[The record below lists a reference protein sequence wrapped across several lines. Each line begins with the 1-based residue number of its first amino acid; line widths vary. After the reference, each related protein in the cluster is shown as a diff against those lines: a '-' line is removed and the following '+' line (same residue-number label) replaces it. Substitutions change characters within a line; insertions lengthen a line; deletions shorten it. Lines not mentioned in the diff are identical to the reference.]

1 MRAKMRNNCLFIL
14 IALLIVACTGEEE
27 SQTEFVP
34 PFYGPHQVVEVEEN
48 GAIRLDTTY
57 YTVPKFSFTNH
68 KGQEVSHQDYLGHV
82 YVADFFFSN
91 CPSICPILSSQLA
104 RVQDKLIQDSL
115 LGNVLLLSHTVDPRR
130 DTVEALDAYAE
141 QLGAQLPYW
150 NFVTG
155 DPGDLYYQAEQGYLV
170 TAFESDTAA
179 GGFFHTDQFAL
190 IDEHMRIRGYYDGTS
205 TSEVDS
211 MYTDILRLLKA
222 NHD

>member
-1 MRAKMRNNCLFIL
+1 MKNNWVFLLLPMLF
-14 IALLIVACTGEEE
+14 ASCTPDQEEI
-27 SQTEFVP
+27 EFTP
-34 PFYGPHQVVEVEEN
+34 PYYGPHDVIQVEEN
-48 GAIRLDTTY
+48 VVSRLDTTY

-68 KGQEVSHQDYLGHV
+68 KGTEVSHKNYEGHIF
-82 YVADFFFSN
+82 VADFFFSN

-115 LGNVLLLSHTVDPRR
+115 LGTVMLISHTVDPRR
-130 DTVEALDAYAE
+130 DTLEALDAYAE
-141 QLGAQLPYW
+141 RLGAQLPYW

-190 IDEHMRIRGYYDGTS
+190 IDDKMRIRGYYDGTS

-211 MYTDILRLLKA
+211 MYTDIKRLLQSK
-222 NHD
+222 ND